1 MLTHYDTNI
10 ITTAFLINPE
20 FSVPAQTDFPASNA
34 LEGSLS
40 MTNDSGTDI
49 SWTADISNGPAL
61 VLSVTIDSVT
71 EEGTGYRL
79 SLVNVLVDDM
89 LCG

>member
-1 MLTHYDTNI
+1 
-10 ITTAFLINPE
+10 
-20 FSVPAQTDFPASNA
+20 
-34 LEGSLS
+34 
-40 MTNDSGTDI
+40 MTNEAGTGMT
-49 SWTADISNGPAL
+49 WTADINDGPAL

-79 SLVNVLVDDM
+79 SLVNVLVDDV

>member
-1 MLTHYDTNI
+1 
-10 ITTAFLINPE
+10 
-20 FSVPAQTDFPASNA
+20 
-34 LEGSLS
+34 